1 MEKANKYI
9 ASKWRLL
16 NRDLDTFF
24 SNDPSKVEVDESRDN
39 IKAYFSIYKKESD
52 KLEKDFDIKLRINL
66 PKTTQKLK
74 LVVEREQDDIANA
87 LSDENFPQGKYNT
100 VSKKKNYSA
109 GFDYLLSRTKSFR
122 SNLQFGMRLSMPI
135 DPSVKLDF
143 SKDFNYSLARL
154 TLFQKF
160 IYYRQEGYQQ
170 ISQMNLARHW
180 TNNFQTDFIN
190 SLVWTDEEDR
200 FVLRNNLIFYYH
212 FEDEHN
218 LSLSLGA
225 NALFRPNF
233 HYDSYDISL
242 NYRRPFL
249 YSWLFIIPSV
259 GMEFVHEENF
269 KREYFGQLKFEIYF
283 E

>member
-1 MEKANKYI
+1 M
-9 ASKWRLL
+9 L

-24 SNDPSKVEVDESRDN
+24 SNDPSRVEQDASRDN

-52 KLEKDFDIKLRINL
+52 DLEKDFDIQLRLRL

-74 LVVEREQDDIANA
+74 LVIEREQDDIANA
-87 LSDENFPQGKYNT
+87 LSDENFPQGKYDT

-109 GFDYLLSRTKSFR
+109 GFDYLLSKSESFR

-135 DPSVKLDF
+135 NPSVKLDF
-143 SKDFNYSLARL
+143 SKSYDYSLMRL
-154 TLFQKF
+154 TLYQKF

-170 ISQMNLARHW
+170 ISQVNLARRW
-180 TNNFQTDFIN
+180 TESFQTDFVN
-190 SLVWTDEEDR
+190 SLVWTDEEDH
-200 FVLRNNLIFYYH
+200 FVLRNNLIFYYN
-212 FEDEHN
+212 FTEDHN

-233 HYDSYDISL
+233 HYDAYDVSL

-249 YSWLFIIPSV
+249 YPWLYIIPSV
-259 GMEFVHEENF
+259 GMEFSDEDHF